1 MNYQWVL
8 ALRTVKNQVHGNII
22 KVSASIYRSREPSR
36 ICQKCKQGVQ
46 KSFKMRSLFEWYV
59 VGVVLKSS
67 KLFKFLDEEFVRREE
82 HFCFKYY
89 LACKQGRKET
99 FKGNNCYVKNGKRR
113 TKKHKEGKW
122 NCLFQNIV
130 KGYSQVLLDG
140 IHKYFWSKKVLSKD
154 FENNP
159 APSFVN
165 RENQRMHKRKLNEK
179 EFVLS
184 AIAFEP
190 AIQRDDSIFPLI
202 PNMYYC
208 CNKLT
213 PISNAVSCLCS
224 LFRYFI

>member
-1 MNYQWVL
+1 
-8 ALRTVKNQVHGNII
+8 
-22 KVSASIYRSREPSR
+22 
-36 ICQKCKQGVQ
+36 
-46 KSFKMRSLFEWYV
+46 MRSLFERYV

-67 KLFKFLDEEFVRREE
+67 KLLKFLDEEFVRREE

-89 LACKQGRKET
+89 LACKQGRKEA
-99 FKGNNCYVKNGKRR
+99 FKGNNCYVKNVKRR
-113 TKKHKEGKW
+113 IW

-130 KGYSQVLLDG
+130 KGYSQVFLDG
-140 IHKYFWSKKVLSKD
+140 IRKYFWSKKVLSKD

-165 RENQRMHKRKLNEK
+165 RENQHMHKRKLNEK

-184 AIAFEP
+184 AVAFER

-224 LFRYFI
+224 LLRYCI

>member
-1 MNYQWVL
+1 MGVGVED
-8 ALRTVKNQVHGNII
+8 RKDHGNIM
-22 KVSASIYRSREPSR
+22 KVSTSIHRSREPSR

-46 KSFKMRSLFEWYV
+46 KSFKMRSLFERYV

-67 KLFKFLDEEFVRREE
+67 KLSKFLDEEFVLREE
-82 HFCFKYY
+82 HKYY
-89 LACKQGRKET
+89 LACKQGRKEA
-99 FKGNNCYVKNGKRR
+99 FKGNNCYVKNVKRR

-130 KGYSQVLLDG
+130 KGYSKVFLDG